1 MGRIFFAEFRRL
13 FHFRLYYIECAA
25 VVLFSVLYFKPP
37 VIDSFLFY
45 IMTQTSHIDFSY
57 AP

>member
-1 MGRIFFAEFRRL
+1 MSRIFFAELRRL

-45 IMTQTSHIDFSY
+45 IMIVIG
-57 AP
+57 A